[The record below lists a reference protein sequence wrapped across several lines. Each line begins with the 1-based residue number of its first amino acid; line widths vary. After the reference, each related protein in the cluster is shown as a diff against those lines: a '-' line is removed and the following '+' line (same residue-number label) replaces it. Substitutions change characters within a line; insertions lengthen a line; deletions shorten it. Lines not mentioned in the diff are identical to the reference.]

1 MPADGCW
8 AGSRSRSARNPA
20 ALAGAL
26 GADGAEPHVIVVLE
40 GKARDAAPPGPV
52 DDLPLSV
59 VYAPAAG
66 DDTIVDVVRGTEP
79 PVLVVT
85 ADRGLA
91 ERVRAAGA
99 EVAGPGALLRTLD
112 RITS

>member
-1 MPADGCW
+1 LDRLAAALRTD
-8 AGSRSRSARNPA
+8 PA

-26 GADGAEPHVIVVLE
+26 GADGAEPRVIVVLE

-52 DDLPLSV
+52 DDLALRV
-59 VYAPAAG
+59 VHAPGVG
-66 DDTIVDVVRGTEP
+66 DDTIVEVVRGTEP
-79 PVLVVT
+79 PVRVVT

-91 ERVRAAGA
+91 ERVQAAGA
-99 EVAGPGALLRTLD
+99 ELAGPSALLRALD